1 MDGRRPRLAI
11 FCRAL
16 GLVIL
21 AYVLLN
27 AFAGMWFFVQPDKK
41 FLLSAYVLQQ
51 FGLSSDPYWVPL
63 AWTAQD
69 TILMVVMGIIFLIAN
84 WAATEPPVAEI
95 NNLSSTELIQNLEST
110 NVTIKPTSANQQTS
124 AVAQEILKEVLGE
137 KQVVDQDSVANAIG
151 SLGQAQIDNYQYQKG
166 ELRDRTSDFDTQFS
180 SLNVKSNPVESIP
193 QVESVPLPSKQN
205 TGAQISGLPVVDSL
219 PLPSKVEEVEP
230 EFSVSEEEHDD
241 LAMPELSDLIGGI
254 EMMLDEPKKDKI
266 LTTPQI
272 PDLDDLD
279 LDDAPEIPDI
289 PNLDDIL

>member
-11 FCRAL
+11 FCRAF

-41 FLLSAYVLQQ
+41 FLASAYVLQQ
-51 FGLSSDPYWVPL
+51 FGLTNDPYWVPL

-95 NNLSSTELIQNLEST
+95 NNLNSTELIQNLEST
-110 NVTIKPTSANQQTS
+110 NVTIKPTSTNQQTS

-166 ELRDRTSDFDTQFS
+166 EVRDRTSDFDTQFS
-180 SLNVKSNPVESIP
+180 SLNVKSNPVESLP
-193 QVESVPLPSKQN
+193 HVESVPLPAKQN
-205 TGAQISGLPVVDSL
+205 NGAQISGLPVVDSL
-219 PLPSKVEEVEP
+219 PLPTKVEQVET
-230 EFSVSEEEHDD
+230 EFSVSEDETDD
-241 LAMPELSDLIGGI
+241 LAMLELSDLIGGI
-254 EMMLDEPKKDKI
+254 EMMLDEPKQDTI
-266 LTTPQI
+266 FITPQI
-272 PDLDDLD
+272 PVLDDLD
-279 LDDAPEIPDI
+279 LDDVPEIPDI
-289 PNLDDIL
+289 PDLDDIL